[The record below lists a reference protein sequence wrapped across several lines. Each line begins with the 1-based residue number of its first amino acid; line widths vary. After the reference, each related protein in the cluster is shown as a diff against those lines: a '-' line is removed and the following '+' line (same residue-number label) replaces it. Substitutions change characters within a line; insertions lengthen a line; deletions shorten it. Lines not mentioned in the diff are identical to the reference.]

1 MDTAK
6 IGFRYLF
13 ECFSPSGD
21 LLWTQESDN
30 LIPDVGRDY
39 ILNTAL
45 LDGSKLTAWYIG
57 LYEANRTPVVGD
69 TMTTLLADCVEDTS
83 YTTTANARLVLTA
96 TNVAGVFSNTA
107 SPAAFVF
114 EAAKT
119 IYGGFIT
126 SGATRG
132 STTGT
137 LLSAVKNATAKTV
150 AIGDTL
156 RVTTGLSFTTV

>member
-6 IGFRYLF
+6 IGFKYLF
-13 ECFSPSGD
+13 ECFSPSGE
-21 LLWTQESDN
+21 LLWEQESIN

-39 ILNTAL
+39 IMTAAR
-45 LDGSKLTAWYIG
+45 LDGSKLTTWYIG

-69 TMTTLLADCVEDTS
+69 TMTTLLADCVEDVS
-83 YTTTANARLVLTA
+83 YTTTANARLVLTGA
-96 TNVAGVFSNTA
+96 LAAGVFSNTL
-107 SPAAFVF
+107 SPASFVF

-150 AIGDTL
+150 AIGDIL